1 MVINPLTPVEV
12 QEIKVLVP
20 VATVVIKALVQVAIA
35 VIRVLVQVA
44 TVVIKVLVQV
54 ATVVIRTLVQVEA
67 KQMNDEIKM
76 SVSSMT
82 RTKDDKAVYVLFE
95 DGDKNAEISLPA
107 CKLISNRGFSD
118 EEITQLTDYVRN
130 EQDSIYALA
139 KQINPMKAF
148 LGK

>member
-1 MVINPLTPVEV
+1 
-12 QEIKVLVP
+12 
-20 VATVVIKALVQVAIA
+20 
-35 VIRVLVQVA
+35 
-44 TVVIKVLVQV
+44 
-54 ATVVIRTLVQVEA
+54 
-67 KQMNDEIKM
+67 
-76 SVSSMT
+76 MT